1 MIEERIINILK
12 RMTFEYFVIADID
25 NRAQGI
31 ISTKVVNTV
40 TESEYFIH
48 FPINMLERWYEHRN
62 LKYDLVKEY
71 ILANISED
79 CHSLKEDLYGRW

>member
-40 TESEYFIH
+40 TE
-48 FPINMLERWYEHRN
+48 
-62 LKYDLVKEY
+62 
-71 ILANISED
+71 
-79 CHSLKEDLYGRW
+79 